1 MIVLP
6 LLVSDCLF
14 IPSIV
19 SAFFPLANTLKA
31 LIFTADSE
39 RHFNERLLVSLG
51 FVKVRGNL
59 IFSKYMSMIF
69 RMKKPVV
76 NVVQ

>member
-1 MIVLP
+1 
-6 LLVSDCLF
+6 
-14 IPSIV
+14 
-19 SAFFPLANTLKA
+19 LKA